1 MKCDELTMT
10 YVGGPTALLE
20 VAGLRLLTDPT
31 FDPAGGTYTAGPV
44 TLRKLAGPAV
54 SPDALGRID
63 LVLLSHDHHF
73 DNLDHLGR
81 ALLPRA
87 GRILTT
93 PSSAD
98 RLGGNAVGL
107 APWQSSDLPT
117 RDGRIFRVTA
127 TPARHGPA
135 GGDRG
140 PVTGFV
146 LAVGGG
152 VEDAIYVSGDTV
164 WYDGVAEVA
173 RRFQIDT
180 AVLFMGAARVRE
192 VGPHHVT
199 MTAEEGVEAARV
211 FPKATIV
218 PLHFEGWAHF
228 TESRETIVRAFATVG
243 LDARLHWPEPGVP
256 TVLRSQNAP
265 LAEAARP
272 VGQSM

>member
-1 MKCDELTMT
+1 MNSDELRMT

-31 FDPAGGTYTAGPV
+31 FDPAGGTYAAGPV
-44 TLRKLAGPAV
+44 KLRKLAGPAI
-54 SPDALGRID
+54 SPDTLGRID

-73 DNLDHLGR
+73 DNLDHGGR
-81 ALLPRA
+81 AVLPRA
-87 GRILTT
+87 GRVLTT
-93 PSSAD
+93 PFSAE

-117 RDGRIFRVTA
+117 RDGRILPVTA

-146 LAVGGG
+146 LAAGGG
-152 VEDAIYVSGDTV
+152 AEAAIYVSGDTV

-192 VGPHHVT
+192 VGPQHVT
-199 MTAEEGVEAARV
+199 MTAEEGVEVARV
-211 FPKATIV
+211 FPQAAIV

-228 TESRETIVRAFATVG
+228 TESRETIARAFATAG
-243 LDARLHWPEPGVP
+243 LDARLRWLERGAP
-256 TVLRSQNAP
+256 TVLRGQS
-265 LAEAARP
+265 ARP
-272 VGQSM
+272 ADAA